1 MQLIIGT
8 ILRHKQSE
16 KASYFRTKRPELGK
30 NSEKIR
36 KTQENLISVTFV
48 VLPTPEHLAIAGKPG
63 RLSKKGANARNH
75 TQSRQSA
82 ARHYCHITRPC
93 TISKVPARITI

>member
-48 VLPTPEHLAIAGKPG
+48 VLPTPEHLRMRGE
-63 RLSKKGANARNH
+63 
-75 TQSRQSA
+75 
-82 ARHYCHITRPC
+82 
-93 TISKVPARITI
+93 PALM